1 VQISGLFPM
10 QFRLVSSPSHVASRL
25 EKLLATSLTIQFTV
39 SEVDRVSQKS
49 GPRRIAA
56 GAAGAAV
63 VAVVAGAAGIL
74 IRKVVAAR
82 QSIIQ
87 PIQRPLTNLI
97 PFWKIHQ
104 LLSDCLVETHTPGH
118 TQAHINI

>member
-1 VQISGLFPM
+1 M

-63 VAVVAGAAGIL
+63 AAVVAGIL